1 MTTPDSTPVSVESV
15 MARAYKLHHAIM
27 DSDKSTEIAKKALRA
42 EVERLAAQSAPTAAQ
57 VEPSARA
64 APGGCMTD
72 AVEIPVEAVIE
83 RLSFLADN
91 DEHGSAIARQ
101 TLKRAAELLD
111 FYHIMALPEAGVDDE
126 LRALGIDPDKAG
138 ERAGQAIQS
147 AIDAA
152 QAKAEDAALTEGEI
166 AEVLAKNNML
176 TIFSFR
182 IAFRL
187 GYKYRAH
194 LSKRIP
200 ADGEVRPTQE
210 QGQDAAPAEQPQDDE
225 PTWQELEDFRK
236 RHWTHWNAADNL
248 LIAHLAQKL
257 KCAARPAAQP
267 GAQEPA
273 K

>member
-1 MTTPDSTPVSVESV
+1 MTTPDSLVETLAAQWDGCEYDTPGGLIDIGD
-15 MARAYKLHHAIM
+15 AIRRAGLPLAAI
-27 DSDKSTEIAKKALRA
+27 LRA
-42 EVERLAAQSAPTAAQ
+42 EAERLAAQSAPTAAQ

-147 AIDAA
+147 AIDAELRGA
-152 QAKAEDAALTEGEI
+152 SRPHGEASLSNDVLGADAPER
-166 AEVLAKNNML
+166 N
-176 TIFSFR
+176 
-182 IAFRL
+182 
-187 GYKYRAH
+187 
-194 LSKRIP
+194 
-200 ADGEVRPTQE
+200 
-210 QGQDAAPAEQPQDDE
+210 
-225 PTWQELEDFRK
+225 
-236 RHWTHWNAADNL
+236 
-248 LIAHLAQKL
+248 
-257 KCAARPAAQP
+257 
-267 GAQEPA
+267 
-273 K
+273 